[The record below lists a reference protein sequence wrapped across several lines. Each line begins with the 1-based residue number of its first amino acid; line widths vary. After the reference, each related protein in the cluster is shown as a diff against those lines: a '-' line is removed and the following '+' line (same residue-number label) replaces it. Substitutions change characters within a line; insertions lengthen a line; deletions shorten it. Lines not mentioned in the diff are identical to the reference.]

1 MSMGLEFKLFAPLSP
16 NVISSLIVVAAL
28 SIIFIIVG
36 SKIGK
41 LSPKTMPKGFLFF
54 WIMVVEV
61 FNNFI
66 KEHLNGTRFK
76 LFAPY
81 LFSVIMYLAVANTI
95 SLFGLQPP
103 LANLGIALTFSVI
116 TFFLIKFAEL
126 KYMGVLK
133 KMDSLLGYVKPLAP
147 IMLPINLI
155 GEFSTPLTMGMR
167 LFGNLMS
174 GMVISVMVYTSLHWI
189 GDIVAGVFIH
199 VLFDIFF
206 GLIQAFVFFMLS
218 LISISMASDN

>member
-1 MSMGLEFKLFAPLSP
+1 MGLEFKLFAPLSP
-16 NVISSLIVVAAL
+16 NVISSLIVVAVL
-28 SIIFIIVG
+28 SIIFIVVG

-41 LSPKTMPKGFLFF
+41 LNPKTMPKGFLFF
-54 WIMVVEV
+54 WVMVVDV

-66 KEHLNGTRFK
+66 KEHLSGTRFK
-76 LFAPY
+76 LFGPY

-116 TFFLIKFAEL
+116 TFFLIKFAEM
-126 KYMGVLK
+126 KYVGVVK
-133 KMDSLLGYVKPLAP
+133 KLDSLLGYVKPLAP

-174 GMVISVMVYTSLHWI
+174 GMVISVMVYTALHWV